1 MATIKYYHN
10 LDTKTLSSALKFS
23 QVRVDKY
30 CKPEQFVSKFV
41 PVVEYFS
48 SILTT
53 SDSEFSNSL
62 TFKLDIELMQLKNRL
77 SYSYMINSLVHETDV
92 VCDFGSHHGIIGH
105 SLAQLTKNRVYMVE
119 CSLNSWHISQQLF
132 NDIPFD
138 LCPNSFANVFPLYG
152 AVSTSNGIHE
162 FWESTSKSVSNSLTK
177 GLVRNPQNSSI
188 VPVYHYKDILLWS
201 NASFLKM
208 NIEGED
214 IKIIKDI
221 IDANP
226 RNRPPLPRI
235 IVLEINLNEKVNDL
249 LEKLISKFKSVYITA
264 FPKTNEPYLFMSAVD
279 YLKNPKIPAE
289 HVVLS
294 SESPEYIE
302 ACLTQGKNQFITQW
316 NFN

>member
-1 MATIKYYHN
+1 MAKIKYHHN
-10 LDTKTLSSALKFS
+10 LDEKVLRSALTFS
-23 QVRVDKY
+23 QNRVEKF
-30 CKPEQFVSKFV
+30 CKPEQFVSRFV
-41 PVVEYFS
+41 PVIEYFS

-53 SDSEFSNSL
+53 PDSDFSNCLS
-62 TFKLDIELMQLKNRL
+62 FKLDIELMQLKNRL
-77 SYSYMINSLVHETDV
+77 SYSYMINSLVHESDI

-132 NDIPFD
+132 NDIPSS
-138 LCPNSFANVFPLYG
+138 LCPYSFGNVFPLYG

-162 FWESTSKSVSNSLTK
+162 FWESTSKSVSNSLNK
-177 GLVRNPQNSSI
+177 DLVRNPQNSSV

-214 IKIIKDI
+214 IKIIEDI
-221 IDANP
+221 INTNP
-226 RNRPPLPRI
+226 RDRAPLPRV
-235 IVLEINLNEKVNDL
+235 IVLEINLNDKINDL
-249 LEKLISKFKSVYITA
+249 LKRLISEFKSIYITA
-264 FPKTNEPYLFMSAVD
+264 FPKTNQPYLFMRAED
-279 YLKNPKIPAE
+279 YLNNPMIPAE
-289 HVVLS
+289 HLVLS

-302 ACLTQGKNQFITQW
+302 SCLTNGKNKFMSQW